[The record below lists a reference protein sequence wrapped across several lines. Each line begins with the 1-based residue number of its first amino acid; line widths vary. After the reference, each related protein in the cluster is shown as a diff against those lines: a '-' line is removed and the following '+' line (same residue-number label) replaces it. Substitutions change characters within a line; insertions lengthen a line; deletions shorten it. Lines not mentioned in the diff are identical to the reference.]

1 MAANQNNSFN
11 FDQYNSMMKGV
22 GTGLKLHLAVQ
33 LVKDVV
39 SSLEYFDNPLE
50 SEVRPVYNDLKAF
63 HGLYKES
70 SKKAQAEKE
79 EKNNASKSI
88 DNSTIPVLGQLDA
101 KVLNQLFQ
109 QMIAA
114 QASGNLVT
122 AQNAETS
129 ITQVQD
135 GVLHQQG
142 DAQQAA

>member
-1 MAANQNNSFN
+1 MATQKNNSFN

-63 HGLYKES
+63 HTIYKET
-70 SKKAQAEKE
+70 SKKAQAEKA
-79 EKNNASKSI
+79 EKNNSSAGI
-88 DNSTIPVLGQLDA
+88 DNSTIPVLGNLDT

-109 QMIAA
+109 AMVAA
-114 QASGNLVT
+114 QKDGNLVA

-129 ITQVQD
+129 MGQVKD
-135 GVLHQQG
+135 GVLHTQG
-142 DAQQAA
+142 DAKAA